1 MNLVDE
7 HYFKHG
13 ESKYIVTWGEDSTTD
28 LKISKSGTNNN
39 NKTVT
44 NQIDSKNT
52 VNMSYDI
59 TLLCDLFL
67 H

>member
-7 HYFKHG
+7 HYFKYG

-28 LKISKSGTNNN
+28 LKISKSDTNNN

-44 NQIDSKNT
+44 NKIDSKDTN

-59 TLLCDLFL
+59 WQIVQ
-67 H
+67 